1 MVTTTI
7 ALDEKTHY
15 RLRQLALDE
24 RTTARDLIRA
34 APGAALVMRGQ
45 GRIFQR
51 GGVWWIAYYHHAL
64 IRRRAGR
71 RALQAPEKTSA
82 GRGIRTPTGVTP
94 ADFKS
99 AASASSAIP
108 AGLDA

>member
-45 GRIFQR
+45 GQGKAGSSSVAAC
-51 GGVWWIAYYHHAL
+51 GG
-64 IRRRAGR
+64 
-71 RALQAPEKTSA
+71 S
-82 GRGIRTPTGVTP
+82 RTTTTR
-94 ADFKS
+94 
-99 AASASSAIP
+99 
-108 AGLDA
+108 

>member
-7 ALDEKTHY
+7 ALDEQTHY

-24 RTTARDLIRA
+24 RTTARDLIARRSPSTY

-51 GGVWWIAYYHHAL
+51 GGV
-64 IRRRAGR
+64 
-71 RALQAPEKTSA
+71 
-82 GRGIRTPTGVTP
+82 
-94 ADFKS
+94 
-99 AASASSAIP
+99 
-108 AGLDA
+108 

>member
-1 MVTTTI
+1 MPRQTRVRKRTAGAAVTRRGTEGPTTVTTTI

-71 RALQAPEKTSA
+71 RALQAPEETS
-82 GRGIRTPTGVTP
+82 
-94 ADFKS
+94 
-99 AASASSAIP
+99 
-108 AGLDA
+108 